1 MSKGQRIPITVEFLA
16 TIEGMNE
23 VVGKIQNGMK
33 NANFDFLKN
42 LKAAKLFDNYKNEYK
57 NFQGYIKDNS
67 INPLEAKDAIK
78 SGNNIIK
85 MFRDIKLQY
94 GDLSNVSMEMAKKL
108 FPEAFSVDIEKAQK
122 YIKNLEADVEKLSK
136 KRLIFLARK
145 QD

>member
-16 TIEGMNE
+16 TIEGMDK

-33 NANFDFLKN
+33 NSNFDFLKN

-57 NFQGYIKDNS
+57 NFLGYIKDNS

-94 GDLSNVSMEMAKKL
+94 GDLSNVSMEMAKK
-108 FPEAFSVDIEKAQK
+108 FFSR
-122 YIKNLEADVEKLSK
+122 S
-136 KRLIFLARK
+136 IFC
-145 QD
+145 